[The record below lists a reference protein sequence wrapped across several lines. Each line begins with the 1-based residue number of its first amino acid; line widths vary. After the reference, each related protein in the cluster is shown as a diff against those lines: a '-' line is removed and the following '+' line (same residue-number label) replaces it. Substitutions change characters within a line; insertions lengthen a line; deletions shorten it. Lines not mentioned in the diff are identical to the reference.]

1 MKIKVLKPSMVE
13 EEIEGLGATPK
24 QARTIGAVVRSVSA
38 DVLNGRDDTIRFCVN
53 GQVWNLTL
61 AKEQA

>member
-1 MKIKVLKPSMVE
+1 MKIKVNE
-13 EEIEGLGATPK
+13 FNTIEGLIEWSGATPK